1 MRSERFKIEKKERER
16 QRGEMMSC
24 RRRSF
29 MNLSRVCSFTG
40 VKSKISNIKQRNCV
54 STHTHTHTRACSLQF
69 FPLFAREI
77 FSLRPTFFRARPRNH
92 RALLDDHEES
102 NARNNSPRLPL
113 HLLHLLL
120 VFATTRAR
128 NSHRQNVRTRNAIID
143 GTDEREVGHLLR
155 HLSVVESLLNADAES
170 EFDEV
175 G

>member
-1 MRSERFKIEKKERER
+1 MRSERFKIEKEEKER
-16 QRGEMMSC
+16 QRGEMISC
-24 RRRSF
+24 RRSF
-29 MNLSRVCSFTG
+29 MNPSRVCKKFHG
-40 VKSKISNIKQRNCV
+40 CKIKNIKYQ
-54 STHTHTHTRACSLQF
+54 TKELCSLQF

-92 RALLDDHEES
+92 RVLSDDREEI
-102 NARNNSPRLPL
+102 NASNNSPRLPL

-128 NSHRQNVRTRNAIID
+128 NSHRQNVRTRNAGVD
-143 GTDEREVGHLLR
+143 RTDEREVGDLLR
-155 HLSVVESLLNADAES
+155 HLSLVESLLNADAES